1 MKYNYHNKQN
11 SKRYSFY
18 RIPGVLFTDSQFSK
32 LSAEAKILYG
42 LLLDRMSKSAEIDA
56 ENKAYIFFTLQ
67 EVQES
72 LDIGK
77 DKAIKLFNELDKGIG
92 LIERKKQGQGKPTK
106 IYVLDFA
113 DVKRSEKE
121 EVTIKDK
128 TEKLSNNANFNTSE
142 VKTSKNLGTNFYADD
157 NKNAEIRDIYKKQI
171 HKSINYDVMVSKY
184 RRGVINEI
192 VDTVLDAICSEED
205 FVTIG
210 FQRISRDKLATVFLR
225 LKAEH
230 IEYLIDCLRTVR
242 NMGSQ
247 RTYILNKLYEKI
259 TKE

>member
-1 MKYNYHNKQN
+1 MKYNYYNKQN

-18 RIPGVLFTDSQFSK
+18 RIPRALFTDSQFSK

-56 ENKAYIFFTLQ
+56 ENKAYVYFTLQ
-67 EVQES
+67 EVQEC

-113 DVKRSEKE
+113 D
-121 EVTIKDK
+121 
-128 TEKLSNNANFNTSE
+128 FNTSE
-142 VKTSKNLGTNFYADD
+142 ILTSDKTGTVVYAYY
-157 NKNAEIRDIYKKQI
+157 KENAEIREIYKKQI
-171 HKSINYDVMVSKY
+171 HKSINYDVMVSKCH
-184 RRGVINEI
+184 RSVINEI
-192 VDTVLDAICSEED
+192 VETVLDAICSEEE
-205 FVTIG
+205 FISIG
-210 FQRISRDKLATVFLR
+210 FQRISRDRLATVFLR

-230 IEYLIDCLRTVR
+230 IEYIIECLK
-242 NMGSQ
+242 MGIKTGNQ
-247 RTYILNKLYEKI
+247 RTYILNKLYERI

>member
-1 MKYNYHNKQN
+1 MKYNYYNKQN

-18 RIPGVLFTDSQFSK
+18 RIPRVLFTDSQFSK

-42 LLLDRMSKSAEIDA
+42 LLLDRMSKSAEIDT
-56 ENKAYIFFTLQ
+56 ENKAYVYFTLQ

-106 IYVLDFA
+106 IYVLDFL
-113 DVKRSEKE
+113 DVRKSEKE
-121 EVTIKDK
+121 EATIKEK
-128 TEKLSNNANFNTSE
+128 TEKLSNNANVNTSE
-142 VKTSKNLGTNFYADD
+142 VQTSENDNVDFYADD
-157 NKNAEIRDIYKKQI
+157 SENAEIREIYKKQI
-171 HKSINYDVMVSKY
+171 YKSINYDVMVSKY

-192 VDTVLDAICSEED
+192 VETVLDAICSEED
-205 FVTIG
+205 FISIG

-225 LKAEH
+225 LKAED

-247 RTYILNKLYEKI
+247 RTYILNKLYERI